1 MRGTSGH
8 FVQHTLYARQSLLV
22 KTICGEAQTIAQ
34 VYRFYAS
41 AGVPVTKEA
50 AAAAARQRAEA
61 LFYTDPDERLAYMES
76 PEWNF
81 SDDHLRQVNRVMDE
95 FLDVTARREV
105 RRLAGQC
112 LEVDDSPHSIA
123 GRWFTEE
130 KYDGLRELLDTTEV
144 PDQLLVACY
153 AWLEVHELA

>member
-1 MRGTSGH
+1 M
-8 FVQHTLYARQSLLV
+8 TLPATLLEQNAV
-22 KTICGEAQTIAQ
+22 LPWAE
-34 VYRFYAS
+34 RFYAS

-95 FLDVTARREV
+95 FLDVTARRV
-105 RRLAGQC
+105 GARRQRGVHQQDPQL
-112 LEVDDSPHSIA
+112 
-123 GRWFTEE
+123 GRRREHQVGRRQGNPRR
-130 KYDGLRELLDTTEV
+130 DRLRNG
-144 PDQLLVACY
+144 P
-153 AWLEVHELA
+153 